1 MREER
6 QIGLLMQRDA
16 EVADPAAVDLHRT
29 GTIANILRY
38 VNAPDGTHHVVLQG
52 EQRFRVTEFVKE
64 RPFIVARVLRIE
76 EPGMLT
82 PDIEARFLHLRQQ
95 ALEALQLLPQVPQE
109 LVGTVQAAATPGTL
123 ADLVAAYLDVSAD
136 QKQELL
142 ETIDLTARLDKVSR
156 LLAERIEVLRLTQEI
171 GRQTRATLDE
181 RQREVI
187 LREQMAAIQRQLG
200 EGDGRAQE
208 VQELTE
214 KIAKATMPPE
224 VEEQARRELHR
235 YERMPE
241 GAMEAGMI
249 RTYLDWLVELPWA
262 LPEEKPIDIAQAR
275 RILDEDH
282 LGLRRS
288 SNASSSTSPC
298 VGSPRTARRRSCAL
312 LACPASVR
320 LPLGSRLPAPWGGP
334 SCGSASA
341 ASTTRR
347 RSAPSADLCGRFAG
361 QHHPGDQEGWR
372 ARLRDDAGRNR
383 QDGTRRPGRSLR
395 GHAGGA
401 RP

>member
-1 MREER
+1 
-6 QIGLLMQRDA
+6 
-16 EVADPAAVDLHRT
+16 
-29 GTIANILRY
+29 
-38 VNAPDGTHHVVLQG
+38 
-52 EQRFRVTEFVKE
+52 
-64 RPFIVARVLRIE
+64 
-76 EPGMLT
+76 MLT
-82 PDIEARFLHLRQQ
+82 PDIEARFLNLRQQ

-224 VEEQARRELHR
+224 VEEQARRSCT
-235 YERMPE
+235 
-241 GAMEAGMI
+241 A
-249 RTYLDWLVELPWA
+249 
-262 LPEEKPIDIAQAR
+262 
-275 RILDEDH
+275 
-282 LGLRRS
+282 
-288 SNASSSTSPC
+288 TS
-298 VGSPRTARRRSCAL
+298 
-312 LACPASVR
+312 ACR
-320 LPLGSRLPAPWGGP
+320 KAPW
-334 SCGSASA
+334 
-341 ASTTRR
+341 
-347 RSAPSADLCGRFAG
+347 
-361 QHHPGDQEGWR
+361 
-372 ARLRDDAGRNR
+372 
-383 QDGTRRPGRSLR
+383 RPG
-395 GHAGGA
+395 
-401 RP
+401 